1 MKLNNN
7 KFIKEYIMYYKS
19 KRNDIKKWIFNS
31 HSKIYLPIL
40 LLLCILI
47 IVIFENINVPNS
59 HETYNSEE
67 TSTAIDS
74 NNGTTSSTNFVAD
87 NNSYLIK
94 INKSKN
100 FITIF
105 KLNNNSNAT
114 PFKTFRCS
122 VNSNVPIGNLKISE
136 KFAWR
141 LLDTNQYAQYTSRIG
156 ATVYIHSVPYSSEK
170 NSSLIIDAYNKLGST
185 ATIGS
190 IYLEVSDS
198 KWIYENC
205 KNDTAV
211 EVYENPTEE
220 PAIAIADKT
229 TLPAGTAYDPSD
241 TGTTNKIVQH
251 KIDYL
256 QGVKDKKVA
265 VGTSVNLWE
274 DIYAVDLDGNDITSY
289 ISISGS
295 VNTAVA
301 GKYTITYNLID
312 SFGTIIAYN
321 SIITVY

>member
-1 MKLNNN
+1 M
-7 KFIKEYIMYYKS
+7 MYYKS
-19 KRNDIKKWIFNS
+19 KRNNIKKWIFNS

-40 LLLCILI
+40 LLLGILI
-47 IVIFENINVPNS
+47 IVIIKNINVPNS
-59 HETYNSEE
+59 QETYNEEE

-74 NNGTTSSTNFVAD
+74 DNGATSSTDFVAD
-87 NNSYLIK
+87 NNTFLIK

-105 KLNNNSNAT
+105 KLDKNANET

-170 NSSLIIDAYNKLGST
+170 SSALIIDAYNKLGST
-185 ATIGS
+185 ASIGS
-190 IYLEVSDS
+190 IYLAVLDS

-205 KNDTAV
+205 KNETVV
-211 EVYENPTEE
+211 EVYENATEE
-220 PAIAIADKT
+220 PAIALADKV
-229 TLPAGTAYDPSD
+229 TLPFGTGYDPSELA
-241 TGTTNKIVQH
+241 TTNKVVQN

-256 QGVKDKKVA
+256 SGVKDKQVA
-265 VGTSVNLWE
+265 VGTSINLWE
-274 DIYAVDLDGNDITSY
+274 GIRAVDLNGNDITSY

-295 VNTAVA
+295 VDTSVA
-301 GKYTITYNLID
+301 GRYTVTYNLID
-312 SFGTIIAYN
+312 AFGTIIAYN
-321 SIITVY
+321 SVITVY